1 MATIRKRGNSYQIRV
16 SCGYD
21 TSGNQ
26 VVQTMT
32 WKPADGMNKKQIE
45 KELQKQAILFED
57 KCMKGQVTANIKFQ
71 DFAEQWFEE
80 YSKLNLRNTSYE
92 RMKQLT
98 VRVYPA
104 IGHLRLDKITSRHIQ
119 QFINDLALNGKSLK
133 NGRPLSRKTAVHHLS
148 FISDVFSYAVKM
160 EMFTDNPCKRVTV
173 PKGEKKEKD
182 IYTLEEVAQL
192 FQLLET
198 APLKYR
204 TFFTLAIYSGFRRGE
219 MLGLEWKDIDWKHN
233 VISVRRTSNYTASK
247 GIYTDTTKT
256 KKSQRSLKFP
266 QSVIDLL
273 REYKAEQDEE
283 REKLDT
289 KWQDYDRLFVKWDGR
304 PMNNNTP
311 YFWLKEFCEENNFRF
326 CDIHSLRHF
335 YASALINEGVDAA
348 TVSGALGHSTITT
361 TTSIYC
367 HVFNQA
373 QARAGDAIAS
383 VLDFKKQTRAKD
395 SPKLYKGQVKDRS
408 RIRVKEKLSNGDI
421 SSFESLVCGDPYGN

>member
-1 MATIRKRGNSYQIRV
+1 MATIKKRGDSYSIRV

-21 TSGNQ
+21 TNGKHKEQ
-26 VVQTMT
+26 AMT
-32 WKPADGMNKKQIE
+32 WKPEPGMTKRQIE
-45 KELQKQAILFED
+45 KELNRQAVMFEESVNHGF
-57 KCMKGQVTANIKFQ
+57 KTSAMKFQ
-71 DFAEQWFEE
+71 DFAEEWFEE
-80 YSKLNLRNTSYE
+80 YAKLNLRSTTYE
-92 RMKQLT
+92 RMRQLT
-98 VRVYPA
+98 HRVYPA
-104 IGHLRLDKITSRHIQ
+104 IGHLRMDKITARQLQGFVNSLAKEGANEKTGKPLASKTIRH
-119 QFINDLALNGKSLK
+119 N
-133 NGRPLSRKTAVHHLS
+133 LS

-160 EMFTDNPCKRVTV
+160 DLLSDNPCRKVTI
-173 PKGEKKEKD
+173 PKGEVKEKP
-182 IYTLEEVAQL
+182 IYSQEEMA
-192 FQLLET
+192 LLLTRISGEPT
-198 APLKYR
+198 KYR
-204 TFFTLAIYSGFRRGE
+204 AFFFLIAYSGFRRSE
-219 MLGLEWKDIDWKHN
+219 MLGLEWKDVDFEHN
-233 VISVRRTSNYTASK
+233 VITIKRTSNYTA
-247 GIYTDTTKT
+247 GRGTYTDTTKT

-266 QSVIDLL
+266 QSVMDLL

-283 REKLDT
+283 RIKLGT

-383 VLDFKKQTRAKD
+383 VLDFKKHSDDT
-395 SPKLYKGQVKDRS
+395 KGQPEAV
-408 RIRVKEKLSNGDI
+408 
-421 SSFESLVCGDPYGN
+421 